1 MKITILGCGWS
12 SGVPIPGCDCA
23 VCTSDDP
30 RNRRR
35 RTSILVEHAGAS
47 VLVDTS
53 PDLHAQLLDARITR
67 LDGVIYTHAHADHVH
82 GIDDLRPINYAMRS
96 AIDIYGDD
104 ATLNSIESR
113 FAYAFRMI
121 DPKRPWISPTL
132 TPHRFDGP
140 FEVAGIKVRPFAQ
153 EHGHMPSLGL
163 RFDDAAAYSTDAH
176 SLDEAAFETL
186 AGVGVWIVDCI
197 GVRPHGTHSHLE
209 QTLDWIE
216 RIEPRLAV
224 LTHMSHG
231 VDYASFLAKCPAGV
245 VPAYDGMVIDTD
257 TISGGNKPSTR
268 DGKQFAAI

>member
-35 RTSILVEHAGAS
+35 RTSILVEQGKVC

-53 PDLHAQLLDARITR
+53 PDLRAQLLDASVSR
-67 LDGVIYTHAHADHVH
+67 LDGVIYTHAHAAHVH

-104 ATLNSIESR
+104 ATLSSIESR
-113 FAYAFRMI
+113 FSYAFRMI
-121 DPKRPWISPTL
+121 DPERPWISPTL
-132 TPHRFDGP
+132 MPHRFAGP
-140 FEVAGIKVRPFAQ
+140 FEVAGLKVRPFLQ
-153 EHGHMPSLGL
+153 EHGHMPTQGL
-163 RFDDAAAYSTDAH
+163 RFGDAAAYSTDAH
-176 SLDEAAFETL
+176 FLDETAFHTL

-197 GVRPHGTHSHLE
+197 GVKPHGTHSHLE
-209 QTLDWIE
+209 QTLGWIE
-216 RIEPRLAV
+216 RVKPKLAV

-231 VDYASFLAKCPAGV
+231 VDYESFLAQCPTGV
-245 VPAYDGMVIDTD
+245 VPAYDGMVIDVD
-257 TISGGNKPSTR
+257 EIVRENKP
-268 DGKQFAAI
+268 